1 MIFERSNSPRW
12 LVFILDLGISLF
24 SFLLAYF
31 LRFNF
36 SIPAEYTATFHYV
49 IPVYLAVRGLSFY
62 LGSTYSGIV
71 RYTSIRDAER
81 IFMVISFGSLAFI
94 LINLISQF
102 MFKQGYVIPLSVLAI
117 EFITSVYFLTILRFV
132 VKFLYQE
139 LIFKEKKQ
147 EREKV
152 VIFGSRELAVLTKRA
167 LDLDYVSNYKVVAF
181 VDFREKRI
189 GNKVEGLTI
198 YSMSNLHKV
207 VQKHNITT
215 VIIAKSRLRAEI
227 KRELVEDCM
236 ALDIKVLTVPSVKN
250 WINGKL
256 SANQIRNIKIEDL
269 LERDPIILDTSSIRE
284 RIFDKTV
291 LVTGAAGSIGSEMVR
306 QIVKYYPKKLIML
319 DQAESPLYELE
330 MEINEMKNI
339 CSTSIV
345 IGDISNKAR
354 MVKVFEENNPDIV
367 YHAAA
372 YKHVPMMEAHPVEA
386 IQNNVMGTR
395 VLADLAMRYKVDRF
409 IMVSTDKAVNPTNIM
424 GASKR
429 ISEIYIQSLN
439 NICSTDFI
447 TTRFGNVLGSNGSVI
462 PRFKKQIEQGGPVTV
477 THPDITRFFM
487 TIPEACQLV
496 LEASAM
502 GRGGEIYVFDMGKSI
517 KIADL
522 AKNMIKFAGLE
533 LGRDI
538 QIKFTGL
545 RPGEKLY
552 EELLSDK
559 ENTLPTH
566 NPQIMVAKV
575 RSYDFELVIQELN
588 RFVFPL
594 RSNDNYGIVKIMKE
608 LVPEFKSKNSVYEKI
623 DTEMTLRRN
632 SGS

>member
-36 SIPAEYTATFHYV
+36 TIPAEYTATFHYV
-49 IPVYLAVRGLSFY
+49 IPVYIAVRGLSFY

-94 LINLISQF
+94 LINLVSRFIF
-102 MFKQGYVIPLSVLAI
+102 NQGYVIPLSVLAI

-181 VDFREKRI
+181 MDFREKRI

-198 YSMSNLHKV
+198 YSMSHLHKV

-269 LERDPIILDTSSIRE
+269 LERDPIILDTTSIRE

-339 CSTSIV
+339 CPTSIV

-372 YKHVPMMEAHPVEA
+372 YKHVPMMESHPVEA

-395 VLADLAMRYKVDRF
+395 ILADLAMRYKVDRF

-429 ISEIYIQSLN
+429 IAEIYIQSLN
-439 NICSTDFI
+439 KLCSTDFI

-462 PRFKKQIEQGGPVTV
+462 PRFKKQIEQGGPITV

-502 GRGGEIYVFDMGKSI
+502 GHGGEIYVFDMGKSI

-575 RSYDFELVIQELN
+575 QSYDFDMVIQELN

-608 LVPEFKSKNSVYEKI
+608 LVPEFKSKNSEYEKI
-623 DTEMTLRRN
+623 DTEMSLRRS